1 MRVFYCNCYMLIL
14 LQKWLQFLY
23 VFFLFQ
29 KQEKNASYH
38 GESHSENAAQQKRYI
53 TRSTAKKVSK
63 SMSDLMEM

>member
-1 MRVFYCNCYMLIL
+1 MLIL

-23 VFFLFQ
+23 VFIYFLFQ

-38 GESHSENAAQQKRYI
+38 GESLSENAAQQKRYI

>member
-1 MRVFYCNCYMLIL
+1 MF
-14 LQKWLQFLY
+14 
-23 VFFLFQ
+23 FFLFQ